1 MKKVNFKNALAALV
15 LAMVFLVVGIERAN
29 AQASTTTIAGAPASG
44 VTFKSSAQAQTDL
57 LNAIN
62 TLKTAL
68 QNMIPGSAIY
78 NATFIQANYYGGILA
93 EINAGKSVSE
103 AIQAGLAYAGY
114 PTGTF
119 GSTSPVSRSQIMAM
133 IQDATNLLKL

>member
-57 LNAIN
+57 LNAIK

-78 NATFIQANYYGGILA
+78 NATLIQARYYAGILA
-93 EINAGKSVSE
+93 EINAGKSVAE